1 MSRIHIIIGD
11 PHAHPNHNNNRALHI
26 SRLIADLRPD
36 VVVQLGDAADMPSL
50 SSYDKGKRSFQ
61 GRSYAADIAAHSDF
75 QDKLW
80 HYVRRQKKKL
90 PMRVALIGNHEERI
104 DRALNLQPELTGTI
118 GYEDLDL
125 EKYYDVVVPYSGQTP
140 GVIEIDGVFYAHYFT
155 SGVMGNSV
163 SGEHQAY
170 TLLAKK
176 FSSCT
181 QGHTHTFDHCMRTS
195 AGGKKIIG
203 LVAGCAMDYKSDWAG
218 EVENLWW
225 RGVFIK
231 RGVEDGHYD
240 LEAVSLSRLAKEYG
254 DL

>member
-1 MSRIHIIIGD
+1 MSRTHIIIGD
-11 PHAHPNHNNNRALHI
+11 PHAHPNHDNNRALHI

-80 HYVRRQKKKL
+80 HHVRRQKKKL

-140 GVIEIDGVFYAHYFT
+140 GVIEIDGIHYAHYFT

-195 AGGKKIIG
+195 VGGKKIIG

>member
-1 MSRIHIIIGD
+1 MGKTYIILPD
-11 PHAHPNHNNNRALHI
+11 AHAHPNHHNTRALYI
-26 SRLIADLRPD
+26 GRLIQDVKPD
-36 VVVQLGDAADMPSL
+36 VVVNLGDTADMPSL
-50 SSYDKGKRSFQ
+50 SSYDKGKRSFY
-61 GRSYAADIAAHSDF
+61 GRTYAADIAAHGDF
-75 QDKLW
+75 QEKLW
-80 HYVRRQKKKL
+80 HYVNKSKKKKPL
-90 PMRVALIGNHEERI
+90 RVTLIGNHEERI
-104 DRALNLQPELTGTI
+104 DRAINLQPELAGTI
-118 GYEDLDL
+118 SYDDLQL
-125 EKYYDVVVPYSGQTP
+125 EKFYDVVVPYSGQTP
-140 GVIEIDGVFYAHYFT
+140 GVIELDGVFYAHYFT